1 MFVRFLIAVVIVF
14 GAATGA
20 FAQAQ
25 PAQKST
31 VTAVTPTPDDR
42 ARQWLVLVDD
52 KNYAQSW
59 SEAGKAFQNE
69 ILAVGFAM
77 LPAPGMRPGAMMQF
91 VGEYGAYCLREIRLQ
106 ILVADIKPKHDLM
119 RIVGCAVDAES
130 RDDDIRHIHH
140 DNVDVAVEQYAA
152 SLCRLAEH
160 SVQALAERRRE
171 KRRSP
176 P

>member
-1 MFVRFLIAVVIVF
+1 MASANLFLK
-14 GAATGA
+14 T
-20 FAQAQ
+20 
-25 PAQKST
+25 
-31 VTAVTPTPDDR
+31 
-42 ARQWLVLVDD
+42 
-52 KNYAQSW
+52 
-59 SEAGKAFQNE
+59 AGKAFQNE
-69 ILAVGFAM
+69 ILAVGFWVLA
-77 LPAPGMRPGAMMQF
+77 AAGMRPGAMVQF
-91 VGEYGAYCLREIRLQ
+91 MPQYGTYCLGEIRLQ
-106 ILVADIKPKHDLM
+106 ILVADIKAKHDRM